1 MAAEGTFFGPGS
13 SYHRGVARVL
23 DVLTEAPRPC
33 SYLDDRTASLFHR
46 ILVDVEPWELE
57 AMLSRGWR
65 RFGPD
70 YFRPVCGT
78 CVECVPTRIPLA
90 TFEASRS
97 QKRAAK
103 NAQRLRREYGPP
115 RCDDARLQLY
125 EKWHRQRELAR
136 GWEASW
142 LGERSYRAQFA
153 FPHPSAR
160 ELAFYDGERLVGV
173 SLCDETPAAL
183 SAIYFFFDPDYAKGS
198 PGVGNVMSLVEL
210 GLQRGKQH
218 LYLGFTVE
226 ACASLRYKASFQP
239 REILIGSPG
248 DDELAQWRV
257 AG

>member
-1 MAAEGTFFGPGS
+1 
-13 SYHRGVARVL
+13 VARVL

-33 SYLDDRTASLFHR
+33 SYLDDRSASLLHR

-78 CVECVPTRIPLA
+78 CTECVPTRIPLA

-173 SLCDETPAAL
+173 SLCDETPLAL

-210 GLQRGKQH
+210 GRQRGKQH